1 MSHNRVER
9 AYEKYAWVIFTVI
22 GLLTFVG
29 GVPHMLGNNGSPEIV
44 ESFVG
49 MTVSEFKASNPNFYG
64 VYDYYFRGG
73 GLSDMAFSFFVIF
86 ISATLFRKGDKLGWY
101 MLWSV
106 PAFFLGHAAIALNF
120 GEPTSSLTPFLA
132 LFLTL
137 SLLGLLLPIRRF
149 FPKETHTRASE
160 IK

>member
-1 MSHNRVER
+1 MTTPRIDKV
-9 AYEKYAWVIFTVI
+9 YEKYAWVIFTVI
-22 GLLTFVG
+22 GLLIFVG
-29 GVPHMLGNNGSPEIV
+29 GVPHTLGNNGSPEIV

-73 GLSDMAFSFFVIF
+73 GWSDMGFGFFVIA
-86 ISATLFRKGDKLGWY
+86 ISATLYRKGDKLAWY

-120 GEPTSSLTPFLA
+120 GQPTSSLIPFLTV
-132 LFLTL
+132 FVVL
-137 SLLGLLLPIRRF
+137 SLLGMLLPVRKF
-149 FPKETHTRASE
+149 FPK
-160 IK
+160 